1 MANKKE
7 IEVRHRSRSAT
18 VTSPSKA
25 PDEAPAAAQAPT
37 GDQAADYDV
46 GYGKTPPDTRYKPG
60 QSGNPKGRPK
70 GSKNLKT
77 DLAEEM
83 QERVQVREGG
93 KTQTVSKQRAMVK
106 SLTAKAVHG
115 DARAM
120 VIAFDLMCRLLHAD
134 EAEDTAR
141 GLSPD
146 DKAILKAYAE
156 RLLRKLNEFPEDNKG
171 GGVAINS
178 MQDNSD
184 ETDN

>member
-7 IEVRHRSRSAT
+7 INVRHRSRSAT

-46 GYGKTPPDTRYKPG
+46 GYGKTPSDTRYKPG

-83 QERVQVREGG
+83 QERVRVREGS
-93 KTQTVSKQRAMVK
+93 KTRTVSKQRAMVK
-106 SLTAKAVHG
+106 RLSEMALNG
-115 DARAM
+115 D
-120 VIAFDLMCRLLHAD
+120 
-134 EAEDTAR
+134 
-141 GLSPD
+141 S
-146 DKAILKAYAE
+146 KAITLLVNLAV
-156 RLLRKLNEFPEDNKG
+156 RLFDQTEDVDGTDRATKPTL
-171 GGVAINS
+171 ADLEII
-178 MQDNSD
+178 QDFEAHIRATNPSK
-184 ETDN
+184 E